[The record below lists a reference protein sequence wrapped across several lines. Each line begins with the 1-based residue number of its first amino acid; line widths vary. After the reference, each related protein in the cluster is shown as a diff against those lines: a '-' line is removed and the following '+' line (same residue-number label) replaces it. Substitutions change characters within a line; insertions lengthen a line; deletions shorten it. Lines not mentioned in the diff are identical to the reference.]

1 VVVTLPPSTAHE
13 ENAPSGA
20 YPDWIYLE
28 KAAFPC
34 AVGVFQWEQDR
45 AQTLEVHIG
54 LNLNLDAAAGGDL
67 AASVDYAACLAQVQF
82 IAQNRRWRLLE
93 SLALA
98 LARHLLSPPGATEP
112 RVQVENVVVRLRK
125 PDVFEGRAVPCIEV
139 RRNRAWWSSLH
150 GETRPGART
159 PALLSVLHES
169 ADAGAYQVEIAS
181 GAKWTLPDSG
191 VAQVLCGQLQS
202 GESVVRRGE
211 VIGKGGHVLHNSG
224 ESAARLLVVVE
235 PLVQGASVVR

>member
-1 VVVTLPPSTAHE
+1 MPPTTQHE
-13 ENAPSGA
+13 ADGHHGA

-28 KAAFPC
+28 KVAFPC

-93 SLALA
+93 SLATA
-98 LARHLLSPPGATEP
+98 LARHLLAPPGATEP
-112 RVQVENVVVRLRK
+112 RAQVENVVVRLRK
-125 PDVFEGRAVPCIEV
+125 PDVFEGRAVPCIEM
-139 RRNRAWWSSLH
+139 RRNRAWWSSLS
-150 GETRPGART
+150 GETRLEAGTQT
-159 PALLSVLHES
+159 PAALNVLHES

-181 GAKWTLPDSG
+181 GATWTLPEWG
-191 VAQVLCGQLQS
+191 VAQVLCGQVET

-211 VIGKGGHVLHNSG
+211 VIGKGGCVLHNAG
-224 ESAARLLVVVE
+224 ESATRLLVVVE
-235 PLVQGASVVR
+235 GLNAGAAVGR